1 MKRWIRTVLPAAYLT
16 TLVLAM
22 ALAPLLAWHAPEDQN
37 RDCPCASP
45 SSRYLLGT
53 DELGRDVW
61 SRLLY
66 GGRISLGAGL
76 VAASLSVG
84 FGLLAGAAAGLSR
97 GLLRRSVLAL
107 AELFLSVPW
116 LYLLLAIRAFLPLT
130 LSPAQV
136 LLLLSAVIGAAGWAR
151 PGRLIAQKAAE
162 VREREYVEVAEN
174 LGASRWHLMKR
185 HLMPALLPLAVT
197 QFLLLLPTYV
207 LAEVTL
213 TFFGLGVGEPGASW
227 GNMLAP
233 LRHPAAASCLQLAS
247 PLPLLASLVLACE
260 LLGGQGRGDA

>member
-1 MKRWIRTVLPAAYLT
+1 MKWRIGTGLSAAYLA
-16 TLVLAM
+16 TLVFSM
-22 ALAPLLAWHAPEDQN
+22 VLAPVLAVHSPEEQN

-45 SSRYLLGT
+45 SGRYPLGT

-66 GGRISLGAGL
+66 GGRVSLGAGF

-84 FGLLAGAAAGLSR
+84 IGLLAGAAAGLSR
-97 GLLRRSVLAL
+97 GILRRAVLAL

-136 LLLLSAVIGAAGWAR
+136 LILLSAVIGAAGWAR
-151 PGRLIAQKAAE
+151 PGRLIAQMAAE
-162 VREREYVEVAEN
+162 VREREYVEVAES
-174 LGASRWHLMKR
+174 LGATRWHLMKR
-185 HLMPALLPLAVT
+185 HLMPELLPLAVT
-197 QFLLLLPTYV
+197 QFLLLLPGYV

-213 TFFGLGVGEPGASW
+213 TFFGLGVGEPAASW
-227 GNMLAP
+227 GNLLAP
-233 LRHPAAASCLQLAS
+233 LRHPGAASCLQLAS

-260 LLGGQGRGDA
+260 LLGGRGHGEA